1 MSTDS
6 PAAGVLHAAIVH
18 APIDVPA
25 LITRAQAPGIGA
37 LSVFLGTVRDL
48 NDGRSVTGMDYEGYE
63 AMAASE
69 LAAVA
74 QEVCDRQ
81 PGLRVTIEHRLGTL
95 AIGEVSV
102 AIVAA
107 HPHRAEACE
116 SARAIIEAL
125 KVRVPIWKREH
136 YVDGERAWVDPT
148 RSSAM
153 APSEQEG

>member
-1 MSTDS
+1 MHADS
-6 PAAGVLHAAIVH
+6 ASAGVLHAAIVH
-18 APIDVPA
+18 HPIDVAA
-25 LITRAQAPGIGA
+25 LIARAQAPGIGA

-48 NDGRSVTGMDYEGYE
+48 NDGRPVTGMDYEGYE

-74 QEVCDRQ
+74 QEVCDTQ

-95 AIGEVSV
+95 AVGEVSV

-107 HPHRAEACE
+107 HPHRAEACD

-148 RSSAM
+148 KGASV
-153 APSEQEG
+153 APSGQEG